1 MKALVALLPVLIA
14 FQAGAPPALAWT
26 WPAEGPVLRPFVLGD
41 DPYAGG
47 QHRGVDVAGKEG
59 APVRAPAAGVVS
71 FAGTVPGGGRAV
83 TVQTADGY
91 SVTLVHLG
99 SIAVDRDVVLP
110 EGAPVG
116 TIGPSGEREHP
127 VPYVH
132 LGIRV
137 TSDATGY
144 LDPLSF
150 LPTREA
156 PAPAVPAPPAEP
168 APAPSPAPAPEAPAP
183 APEAPAPAPEAPA
196 PAPEAPAPAPEA
208 PAPAPAPEAPAPA
221 PVVPIPVPAPAPAPE
236 VPAPSAEAREE
247 GERDSSG
254 LRGVAGPTAL
264 VVAGGGATSVR
275 RETPTSRER
284 RGSEGPSARTPRELP
299 LATLAGPA
307 QSPAPSASHRTVR
320 ADAADSPTPATC
332 GRPGIPTLAG
342 SALALGLG
350 AAAALRA
357 LRRRQLGHAATTD
370 ASPAMLDDGARRS
383 TEDALALG
391 PAEENGLVLDRDLE
405 RVPLREP
412 ESLPDLDRDDDP
424 AELVQMANDACCRRA
439 ALVPPTRFHRVASR
453 PFSRC
458 RGAKA
463 TSSC

>member
-1 MKALVALLPVLIA
+1 MKRLVALLPVLIA

-47 QHRGVDVAGKEG
+47 QHRGIDVAGEEG
-59 APVRAPAAGVVS
+59 APVRSPASGVVS

-83 TVQTADGY
+83 TVQTPDGY

-99 SIAVDRDVVLP
+99 SIAVDRDAVLP
-110 EGAPVG
+110 EGASVG
-116 TIGPSGEREHP
+116 TIGPSGEVEHP

-156 PAPAVPAPPAEP
+156 PSPAVPAPPAEP
-168 APAPSPAPAPEAPAP
+168 APAVPPVPAPEAPAP
-183 APEAPAPAPEAPA
+183 APEAPAPAPEAPVPT
-196 PAPEAPAPAPEA
+196 PAPEAPAPAPMVPIPVPV
-208 PAPAPAPEAPAPA
+208 PAPVPEAPAPA
-221 PVVPIPVPAPAPAPE
+221 PGAREAQERESNGLRGAAAGATALVAAGDGATSERRERPTSREGHGDDGPSAPAVRELPRDTLVGQAQR
-236 VPAPSAEAREE
+236 PAPSANRPEVRADPA
-247 GERDSSG
+247 DS
-254 LRGVAGPTAL
+254 AA
-264 VVAGGGATSVR
+264 
-275 RETPTSRER
+275 
-284 RGSEGPSARTPRELP
+284 
-299 LATLAGPA
+299 
-307 QSPAPSASHRTVR
+307 PAPS
-320 ADAADSPTPATC
+320 
-332 GRPGIPTLAG
+332 GRPGIPTFAA

-350 AAAALRA
+350 AAAVLRA

-383 TEDALALG
+383 TEDALALR
-391 PAEENGLVLDRDLE
+391 PAEENGLIFDCDLE
-405 RVPLREP
+405 RVPLGEP
-412 ESLPDLDRDDDP
+412 ESLPDLDRNDDP
-424 AELVQMANDACCRRA
+424 AELVQMANDPCRRRP
-439 ALVPPTRFHRVASR
+439 ALVSPTRFHRVAPR
-453 PFSRC
+453 PSSRC